1 MSLCTDAP
9 LHHMTPALSLSRA
22 PLKKF
27 SAGSPP
33 GHANVFMR
41 LCVYAYA
48 HSGKKRRGERR
59 GMHHPDTTAR
69 RAGTSLLRLAACFSC
84 FLPSLQAGAVLL
96 SGHALGALG
105 YGIPVHKR
113 ILYAKWRPGPAAS
126 IFFSLLASCS
136 CEAGGLLV
144 RAPVAVLC
152 VPLCNN
158 WRRDPGGDDSAY
170 VSVSVRAFA
179 CVWKGTGTG
188 TGCASPASSAGRDAP
203 GVQRSVGRGCCSS
216 R

>member
-1 MSLCTDAP
+1 MQMC
-9 LHHMTPALSLSRA
+9 
-22 PLKKF
+22 
-27 SAGSPP
+27 
-33 GHANVFMR
+33 
-41 LCVYAYA
+41 LCVYAFMRMRIA
-48 HSGKKRRGERR
+48 GKGEEASGEGCTTQTPQPDAQARLFCAWLRVFLAFCRPCKR
-59 GMHHPDTTAR
+59 A
-69 RAGTSLLRLAACFSC
+69 LCC
-84 FLPSLQAGAVLL
+84 CQAT
-96 SGHALGALG
+96 ALGALG

-188 TGCASPASSAGRDAP
+188 TGCASPASSASRDAP

>member
-48 HSGKKRRGERR
+48 HSGKRRGGERR

-126 IFFSLLASCS
+126 IFSRFSLLALVR
-136 CEAGGLLV
+136 AGGLLV
-144 RAPVAVLC
+144 RAPVAVL
-152 VPLCNN
+152 L
-158 WRRDPGGDDSAY
+158 
-170 VSVSVRAFA
+170 FA
-179 CVWKGTGTG
+179 
-188 TGCASPASSAGRDAP
+188 AL
-203 GVQRSVGRGCCSS
+203 
-216 R
+216 